1 MRGLAILAKPPLHA
15 QERAEAL
22 ANAAAIRMLADMA
35 AESPIAELPGGPD
48 LALERRAM
56 RRGGLMGGAGVEAA
70 GGGPR
75 AGRVGGAAVILNP
88 RRVPAGLDD
97 SKKLTAD
104 AREDLHERL
113 MATATV
119 SIAVAPPMV
128 IARLNILQATLWA
141 MRQAVLG
148 LTLMPEHVLVDG
160 NIMPKGLPCGGEA
173 VIGGDGRSASIAAA
187 SIIAK
192 VTRDRMCAVMH
203 CDEPAFGFS
212 GHKGYSTPEH
222 LAALSAHGPSRHH
235 RMDFAPCAEA
245 ARRRAAAAPEFAL
258 PG

>member
-1 MRGLAILAKPPLHA
+1 
-15 QERAEAL
+15 
-22 ANAAAIRMLADMA
+22 MLGGMSS
-35 AESPIAELPGGPD
+35 ESPIADIPTGPD
-48 LALERRAM
+48 LVYERRAM
-56 RRGGLMGGAGVEAA
+56 RRGATIVAGVDE
-70 GGGPR
+70 
-75 AGRVGGAAVILNP
+75 AGRGPLAGPVVVAAVILNP

-97 SKKLTAD
+97 SKKLTPD
-104 AREDLHERL
+104 FREELHEKL

-148 LTLMPEHVLVDG
+148 LHVAPDHVLIDG
-160 NIMPKGLPCGGEA
+160 NILPRALPCAGEA
-173 VIGGDGRSASIAAA
+173 VIGGDGLSVSIAAA

-192 VTRDRMCAVMH
+192 VTRDRMCQIMH
-203 CDEPAFGFS
+203 CDEPAFGFH

-222 LAALSAHGPSRHH
+222 LEALSTNGPGRHH

-245 ARRRAAAAPEFAL
+245 ARLRAAVA
-258 PG
+258 G